1 MPCGPFSSPW
11 KTAVIRYQ
19 ITRGQLTSIWPISHQ
34 RQKIKVRKMT
44 IYFHHLRSNK
54 TLLFI
59 EEKPFF
65 NKIRST
71 TNVICLSCHFH
82 EFNKVHFKQNMFT
95 IYNNKYLELS
105 YCLMKLSHF
114 SCQQLISPEI
124 VTIFLMWFLIYLF
137 CYVWNRQCAVFH
149 NTHAFPLHY

>member
-1 MPCGPFSSPW
+1 
-11 KTAVIRYQ
+11 
-19 ITRGQLTSIWPISHQ
+19 
-34 RQKIKVRKMT
+34 MT

-71 TNVICLSCHFH
+71 TNVISLSCHFH

-95 IYNNKYLELS
+95 IYYNKYLELS

-124 VTIFLMWFLIYLF
+124 VAQLTIFLMWFLIYLF
-137 CYVWNRQCAVFH
+137 CYVWSRRCAVSH
-149 NTHAFPLHY
+149 NTHAFPLHYYCQYLYLNETNICCHVNRFNSGATSLSSLF